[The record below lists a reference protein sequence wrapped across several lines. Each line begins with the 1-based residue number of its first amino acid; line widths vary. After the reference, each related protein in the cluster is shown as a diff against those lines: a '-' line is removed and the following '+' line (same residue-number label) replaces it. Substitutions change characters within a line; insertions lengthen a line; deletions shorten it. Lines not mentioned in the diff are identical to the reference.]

1 LIRPNLVSFFF
12 HELTDEKQSKAL
24 IMIFTGFIADFAKLL
39 EVKGPYQYYP
49 GGALENQKME
59 DSGIDRKV
67 FSKPAPIIDNR

>member
-39 EVKGPYQYYP
+39 EVKGS
-49 GGALENQKME
+49 LENQKME

-67 FSKPAPIIDNR
+67 FSKPSPIIDNR